1 MLDIRRRREKEISAP
16 HGCCVL
22 LVPCLRSNDVL
33 QDELILPLPGKFMIR
48 GDSISMVSELKNDDD
63 WKFDPLPRLFAY
75 AASRNEALEKLKKS

>member
-1 MLDIRRRREKEISAP
+1 
-16 HGCCVL
+16 
-22 LVPCLRSNDVL
+22 VL